1 MNPTLIKWARE
12 QAGLD
17 IEEASSALDFPSSEK
32 LVEIESGSKAPSR
45 PVLLRMAKTYRR
57 PLLFFYLDKPPLI
70 GDKGHDFRTLPTD
83 RVVKDDFLVE
93 TLLREI
99 KARQDLVKSLVKD
112 EEEQPPLSFVNS
124 VNSKS
129 SVVEISKSIQETL
142 GFSLLDYRRS
152 KTVGEAFEYLRSK
165 AEEVGIFVLL
175 VGNLGSYHTAISA
188 KTYRGFAIAD
198 EFAPFVVI
206 NDQDSKIAWA
216 FTLLHELA
224 HIWLGQG
231 GISGGYSES
240 QIEKVCNEVA
250 SNILLPSDEVSQIQ
264 FDGALDDDDLFLAI
278 SDFAKDRH
286 LSIKMVAFRLLDLGR
301 IRRSSWNYIDR
312 KIEQTIQL
320 DKESIRAKK
329 DGSSGPDFY
338 VVRRHRLGNSIVNLV
353 SRNLSSGSLTPV
365 KAAKILGVKPRSVA
379 PLINKK
385 GLADALLA

>member
-1 MNPTLIKWARE
+1 MNPILIKWARE

-17 IEEASSALDFPSSEK
+17 IEEASSALDFSSSEK
-32 LVEIESGSKAPSR
+32 LVEIESGLKPPSR

-57 PLLFFYLDKPPLI
+57 SLLFFYLDKPPLI
-70 GDKGHDFRTLPTD
+70 GDKGHDFRTLPAD

-99 KARQDLVKSLVKD
+99 KARQDLVKSLIKD
-112 EEEQPPLSFVNS
+112 EEERPPLSFVS
-124 VNSKS
+124 SLDSKS
-129 SVVEISKSIQETL
+129 SVEEISKSIQVSL
-142 GFSLLDYRRS
+142 GFNLLDYRQS
-152 KTVGEAFEYLRSK
+152 KTVSEAFEYLRDR
-165 AEEVGIFVLL
+165 AEDIGNFVLL

-224 HIWLGQG
+224 HIWMGQG
-231 GISGGYSES
+231 GISGAYSES
-240 QIEKVCNEVA
+240 QIEKLCNEVA
-250 SNILLPSDEVSQIQ
+250 SNILLPAYEVSEVN
-264 FDGALDDDDLFLAI
+264 FSFTLSDDDLFLAI

-286 LSIKMVAFRLLDLGR
+286 LSIKMVAFRLLEQGKIKR
-301 IRRSSWNYIDR
+301 ATWNYIDR
-312 KIEQTIQL
+312 KIEKVIQL

-329 DGSSGPDFY
+329 DVLSGPDFY

-379 PLINKK
+379 PLIGRK
-385 GLADALLA
+385 GQKDALPA

>member
-1 MNPTLIKWARE
+1 MNPILIKWARE

-32 LVEIESGSKAPSR
+32 LVEIESGLKSPSR

-57 PLLFFYLDKPPLI
+57 PLLFFYLDKPPLV
-70 GDKGHDFRTLPTD
+70 GDKGHDFRTLPPD
-83 RVVKDDFLVE
+83 RVVKDDFLIE

-99 KARQDLVKSLVKD
+99 KARQDLIKSLIKD
-112 EEEQPPLSFVNS
+112 EEERPPLSFVNS
-124 VNSKS
+124 FDSKG
-129 SVVEISKSIQETL
+129 SVEEISKSIQQTL
-142 GFSLLDYRRS
+142 GFDLVDYRRS
-152 KTVGEAFEYLRSK
+152 KTVSEAFGYLRNK

-175 VGNLGSYHTAISA
+175 VGDLGSYHTAISA

-224 HIWLGQG
+224 HIWMGQG
-231 GISGGYSES
+231 GISGSYSES
-240 QIEKVCNEVA
+240 QIEKLCNEIA
-250 SNILLPSDEVSQIQ
+250 SNVLLPAYEVREIK
-264 FDGALDDDDLFLAI
+264 FGNTLNDDDLFLAI

-286 LSIKMVAFRLLDLGR
+286 LSIKMVAFRLLEQGKIKR
-301 IRRSSWNYIDR
+301 ASWNYIDR
-312 KIEQTIQL
+312 KIEQLIQL

-338 VVRRHRLGNSIVNLV
+338 IVRRHRLGNSIVNLV

-379 PLINKK
+379 PLIGRK
-385 GLADALLA
+385 GVADALPT